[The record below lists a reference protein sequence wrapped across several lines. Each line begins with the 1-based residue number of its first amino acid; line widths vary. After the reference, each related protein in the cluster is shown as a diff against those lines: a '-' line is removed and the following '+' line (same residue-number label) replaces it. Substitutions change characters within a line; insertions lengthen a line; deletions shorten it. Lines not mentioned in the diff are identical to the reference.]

1 MHDTR
6 DGRQSIRHVP
16 TERASGRLRLLTL
29 GPVLVPRIRI
39 PIGIAIAL
47 VVLVVAYVIGGFFI
61 APGLVHDAVIRG
73 ASQKLTRTPTLARVR
88 VNPLNLSVHLRGFQL
103 TRADGHEVLGFDDL
117 YIRLDPLGSM
127 IDRGVTLARLR
138 LDRPRVAVEVR
149 PGGALDIAE
158 LIRPDSGA
166 VDTSAQPPPL
176 HIARLQITA
185 GRATLTDPGRKPAL
199 ELGARSVDLK
209 LQDFRTRRGA
219 DNSFSLR
226 AATAAGESL
235 HWEARFVLTPFHSD
249 GTLELGNVHAA
260 TLTNLLG
267 TVISFAMPQG
277 TLDVGFHYQVDARIT
292 PTAASLDRLHADVR
306 DWVLAN
312 RGSDTTVIELR
323 HATLR
328 GGRVDVNHLT
338 ATLDTIAVDGGSATI
353 WMNRDHHLNLEAW
366 ASPPDTTRPPT
377 IVRVRG
383 IGVRGFD
390 VRYEDRQVGPP
401 AVFEVHDVTGSIK
414 DFSTEGAG
422 HALLRVETRL
432 FESGHATAEGT
443 LALFPP
449 ATDLQIAANGFPLRS
464 VQPYLDHQN
473 RILILGGS
481 ADAKG
486 RFRFNT
492 FGAAGPLARYEGSA
506 TIRDFRTVDKKL
518 HQDLLRWRTLQLAA
532 LRYDMSPPR
541 LETKKVAIDGA
552 FIRFVVGPD
561 RIPNLAVVGLPP
573 DSAAGYSTM
582 VADSTDTLKA
592 KIDRVD
598 IHDASAY
605 FSDLSLR
612 PSFTTGI
619 EQLNGSITGLS
630 SFQETGGEIT
640 LDGQVDRYAPVDV
653 RGAFNPLA
661 NGGHTDVTVGFH
673 HIELTTFTP
682 YSGKFMGYRIERGKL
697 SLDLHYVVD
706 GRQLAGE
713 NKILVEQ
720 FTLGE
725 KVDSPDA
732 THLPVRFAIALL
744 KDRNG
749 NIDLDLPVKGSLDDP
764 KFSIGR
770 VILKVLGNLVTKAV
784 TSPFKALS
792 ALVGGHED
800 EALDLV
806 EFQAGTSAIDSS
818 QTDRLGKLGSAL
830 SSRPE
835 LRLDIPAGFDSV
847 ADVTALTSRRYEQ
860 RITESVDATRAK
872 THARATPS
880 GLPTAD
886 ERARAIEQ
894 LYVADFGT
902 APAPVS
908 RAGRPKLKKGEVDSL
923 QVAAE
928 AARTHEMEERLVG
941 NIRLDPGDLPRL
953 GQARALAIKDYLTA
967 HGVDAGQLFVVNET
981 APGHVAGPT
990 VRITL
995 ALNGR

>member
-1 MHDTR
+1 M
-6 DGRQSIRHVP
+6 
-16 TERASGRLRLLTL
+16 
-29 GPVLVPRIRI
+29 
-39 PIGIAIAL
+39 
-47 VVLVVAYVIGGFFI
+47 VVVVYLIGGFFI

-73 ASQKLTRTPTLARVR
+73 AAQKLTRTPSLARVR
-88 VNPLNLSVHLRGFQL
+88 VNPLNLSVHLQGFQL

-117 YIRLDPLGSM
+117 YIRFSPLGSL

-138 LDRPRVAVEVR
+138 LDRPRIAVEVR

-166 VDTSAQPPPL
+166 VDTTRQPPPL

-185 GRATLTDPGRKPAL
+185 GRLTFTDPGREPPL
-199 ELGARSVDLK
+199 ELGARHVDLK

-219 DNSFSLR
+219 ANSLTLR

-235 HWEARFVLTPFHSD
+235 HWEAHFVLAPFHSE
-249 GTLELGNVHAA
+249 GTLELGNLHAA

-267 TVISFAMPQG
+267 PAIPFAMPRG
-277 TLDVGFHYQVDARIT
+277 TLDAGFRYAVDARVT
-292 PTAASLDRLHADVR
+292 PTAASLDQLHADLR

-312 RGSDTTVIELR
+312 RGGDTTVIELKR
-323 HATLR
+323 AALR

-338 ATLDTIAVDGGSATI
+338 ADLDTITVEGGSASL

-366 ASPPDTTRPPT
+366 ASPPDTTQPPA

-383 IGVRGFD
+383 IAVRGFD

-401 AVFEVHDVTGSIK
+401 AVFEIHDVAGSLT
-414 DFSTEGAG
+414 DLTTEGAG
-422 HALLRVETRL
+422 HGVLRAEARL
-432 FESGHATAEGT
+432 FEKGHATAEGT
-443 LALFPP
+443 LVLNPP
-449 ATDLQIAANGFPLRS
+449 ATDLQVAVTGFPLRS
-464 VQPYLDHQN
+464 AQPYMDHLN
-473 RILILGGS
+473 RIAILSGEV
-481 ADAKG
+481 DAKG

-492 FGAAGPLARYEGSA
+492 FGKAGPLARYEGSA

-518 HQDLLRWRTLQLAA
+518 HEDLLRWRTLQLEA
-532 LRYDMSPPR
+532 LRYDMMPSR
-541 LETKKVAIDGA
+541 LETHRVAIDGG

-561 RIPNLAVVGLPP
+561 RIPNLATVGLPP
-573 DSAAGYSTM
+573 ESAPGYSTM
-582 VADSTDTLKA
+582 VADTTDSLKA

-612 PSFTTGI
+612 PAFTTGI
-619 EQLNGSITGLS
+619 EQLNGSVTGLS
-630 SFQETGGEIT
+630 SFQETGGAIT

-653 RGAFNPLA
+653 RGAFNPLS

-706 GRQLAGE
+706 GRQLVGE
-713 NKILVEQ
+713 NKVLMEQ

-744 KDRNG
+744 KDRHG
-749 NIDLDLPVKGSLDDP
+749 NIDLNLPVKGSLDDP

-784 TSPFKALS
+784 TSPFKALA
-792 ALVGGHED
+792 ALAGGHED
-800 EALDLV
+800 DALDV
-806 EFQAGTSAIDSS
+806 IEFAAGASAIDSS
-818 QTDRLGKLGSAL
+818 QTDRLGKLGHAL
-830 SSRPE
+830 AERPE
-835 LRLDIPAGFDSV
+835 LRLDIPAAFDSL
-847 ADVTALTSRRYEQ
+847 ADVTAITTRRYEQ
-860 RITESVDATRAK
+860 RLTETVDAARAK
-872 THARATPS
+872 TRTRPAPTGPPS
-880 GLPTAD
+880 AE
-886 ERARAIEQ
+886 ERARAVEQ
-894 LYVADFGT
+894 LYVAEFGS

-908 RAGRPKLKKGEVDSL
+908 RAGRPKPKKGEVDSL
-923 QVAAE
+923 LVAAE
-928 AARTHEMEERLVG
+928 AARGKEMEERLIRS
-941 NIRLDPGDLPRL
+941 IRLEPGDLQQL
-953 GQARALAIKDYLTA
+953 GQARALAVKDYLTGC
-967 HGVDAGQLFVVNET
+967 GVDAGQLFVVNGP
-981 APGHVAGPT
+981 PGHVPGST
-990 VRITL
+990 VRLNL